1 MLTVDIRRMFTSR
14 YFYILFG
21 IAVVIPVLML
31 VMTTMMDGSVSVD
44 PNTGM
49 ETTVEAFDSVW
60 QAIGA
65 LPGAS
70 AGAAMSL
77 TSMCNINLIYFLA
90 AILMGIFVCDDFRSG
105 YCKNLFAVRSK
116 KTGYVLSKTVT
127 GFLSGGLMLLGF
139 FAGAMV
145 GGAISGLPFD
155 LTGFN
160 IGNIIFCMLSKVL
173 LMVVFAGIYVLMGVI
188 GKQRLWLAI
197 LLSLGVGMFFFNI
210 IPIVTPL
217 SAGILNVVLCLA
229 GGILLGGGFGC
240 ISKVVLDKR
249 DIL

>member
-1 MLTVDIRRMFTSR
+1 
-14 YFYILFG
+14 
-21 IAVVIPVLML
+21 
-31 VMTTMMDGSVSVD
+31 
-44 PNTGM
+44 
-49 ETTVEAFDSVW
+49 
-60 QAIGA
+60 
-65 LPGAS
+65 
-70 AGAAMSL
+70 
-77 TSMCNINLIYFLA
+77 
-90 AILMGIFVCDDFRSG
+90 
-105 YCKNLFAVRSK
+105 
-116 KTGYVLSKTVT
+116 
-127 GFLSGGLMLLGF
+127 MLLGF

-229 GGILLGGGFGC
+229 GGISLGGGFGC